1 MLKIKKRCIRCLTVL
16 REDNTCPNPKCP
28 KYVPDIT
35 VDKTPT
41 EDNPTKERLDE
52 LPVR

>member
-1 MLKIKKRCIRCLTVL
+1 MALKIKKRCIRCLTVL
-16 REDNTCPNPKCP
+16 RKDNTCPNPKCP

-41 EDNPTKERLDE
+41 EDNPTKE
-52 LPVR
+52 

>member
-1 MLKIKKRCIRCLTVL
+1 MLTIKKRCIRCLTVL

-35 VDKTPT
+35 VGKTPT
-41 EDNPTKERLDE
+41 EDNPTKE
-52 LPVR
+52 